1 MKPTGRAQVADDRID
16 IRLLHMDGHS
26 CCGGKLGIVEA
37 HVIIGIVEHGSV
49 EVRITSP
56 RGTLFLLRVAY
67 HV

>member
-1 MKPTGRAQVADDRID
+1 MKPTGRAQVTDDRVD

-26 CCGGKLGIVEA
+26 CRGGELRIVET

-56 RGTLFLLRVAY
+56 RGTLFLLGVAY